1 MQEFWATAMVHHHFI
16 RFKMD
21 NKKHIVNLEYFKEML
36 HIYPRLPV
44 EHKDAKKSNEMY
56 YPWFTKVIIHYFMSK
71 DPSIP
76 KRNKVNW
83 HYVRDDQMF
92 TTIKLE
98 CYAVA
103 TGTIPPKTKESV
115 RKMKS
120 SSDTT
125 VTPPPTAA
133 TGTRLSTSAKDEGT
147 GIIPG
152 VPDVP
157 TEESDEEISWISNDE
172 QDDDYV
178 DEGSDN
184 QDDDDA
190 QDDNDDDQDSDKE
203 GEEFIHPGLSIHDA
217 EETKDEESFD
227 PITKMPENTDNKGN
241 DEENLGLNVGR
252 KEGQDEENDED
263 ELYRD
268 VNINL
273 EGRVVQMDD
282 SDRPCDEAQAEN
294 EEFLKNL
301 DENIQKII
309 KEQVKEQ
316 VKVQVSKI
324 LPKIEQTV
332 NEKLEAKVLTWSSN
346 SSKTSYAVAADLLEI
361 ELKKILIK
369 KMEGDKSIHRSN
381 KQGNLYKAL
390 VEAYESNKI
399 ILDTY
404 RNTVTLKR
412 RHDDDVDKDEEPSA
426 GSDWG
431 SKRRRE
437 GKEPESANAP
447 KEKATRTTGKSTQT
461 SKSRQTSTSEST
473 ITEEPMESARNV
485 YSKRRIITVT
495 KLKIV
500 EWHNYKHLDWIT
512 VRRDDDKL
520 YKFKEDDFKRLR
532 IQDIED
538 MLLLLVQGKL
548 TNLMVEER
556 FAFNVS
562 LRMFTRSI
570 VIQRIYGRPSTRC
583 RKLPEEAQPH
593 KAGYIPF
600 RSKAQGSLHR
610 ILQSKRIHL
619 S

>member
-178 DEGSDN
+178 DEGS
-184 QDDDDA
+184 
-190 QDDNDDDQDSDKE
+190 
-203 GEEFIHPGLSIHDA
+203 EEFIHPGLSIHDA

-593 KAGYIPF
+593 KAGYIPDGTLTDV
-600 RSKAQGSLHR
+600 RTALDDRLKGIQ
-610 ILQSKRIHL
+610 
-619 S
+619 